1 MSAEV
6 DYEEFSKIYP
16 DRETCFKFLSDMK
29 WDKGY
34 NCRKC
39 SHTHYGNGHLPYS
52 RRCSKCGYEES
63 VIAYTILQ
71 NTRIPINKAFYMIF
85 LMYSTKG
92 KISSYKLSEILSI
105 RQSTCW
111 AYSARIKKAMEKRK
125 KELRGNDKRGWSK
138 LVLEEEEAA

>member
-1 MSAEV
+1 
-6 DYEEFSKIYP
+6 
-16 DRETCFKFLSDMK
+16 MK
-29 WDKGY
+29 WEKGY

-39 SHTHYGNGHLPYS
+39 NHTHYGSGHLPYS

-111 AYSARIKKAMEKRK
+111 AYSTRIKKAMEKRK

-138 LVLEEEEAA
+138 LVLEEEEVA

>member
-6 DYEEFSKIYP
+6 DFEEFSRIYP
-16 DRETCFKFLSDMK
+16 DRETCFKFLSDLK
-29 WDKGY
+29 WEKGY
-34 NCRKC
+34 ACRKC
-39 SHTHYGNGHLPYS
+39 ENTHYGHGHLPYS

-85 LMYSTKG
+85 LMYSTNG
-92 KISSYKLSEILSI
+92 KISSHKLSEILSI

-111 AYSARIKKAMEKRK
+111 AYSSRIKKVMEARK
-125 KELRGNDKRGWSK
+125 KELKNAGDKGWSK
-138 LVLEEEEAA
+138 LVVE